1 MTALTRTAVTGRG
14 AHRRTTLPVLVLALC
29 FATVPSAAAG
39 GSVALTGAAVAL
51 SAVAATVVAVRLRLS
66 LVELTVIAL
75 PVHFYPPGRGSL
87 VNLSL
92 ADAVLALLLLAAVVP
107 AWRRGG
113 AGGRG
118 GGPAPDVARPTWPL
132 LLGYALA
139 LQLVLWASLVGPVL
153 DGGADFLGGVVA
165 AAKIALA
172 CGYLLLL
179 YAAAAPRLRAGDHRV
194 LDVWAA
200 TATASALIGV
210 GASALYAVGVDLGLS
225 YFWRASGTF
234 EDPNAFSVYLLLS
247 LGVVIAA
254 HRLRTG
260 RPWSW
265 NVVVIVVAVLLS
277 GSRAALAAMALAAV
291 ATVLLT
297 LGTRAGVAFR
307 RLAAVTALLGV
318 LAVLV
323 LPDQWVGDVLQRA
336 TSVFTPD
343 DGAAPDARFELW
355 SVAVQQWASSPVLG
369 VGAGQYIPVAQQM
382 LGPQM
387 NTVPHNTY
395 LGFLAQTGTVGL
407 LVFLLVPAL
416 VVLRT
421 LRAAR
426 AGDAGAPYLLF
437 SVLCLLVQAF
447 TLSLE
452 NARPMW
458 AVLGLVLAM
467 YDPAAPGPEEPHH
480 PATPHGRGLPHSSP
494 ARRGLRW
501 S

>member
-1 MTALTRTAVTGRG
+1 MTSTGRG
-14 AHRRTTLPVLVLALC
+14 AHRGTALPVLVLALC
-29 FATVPSAAAG
+29 LATVPSAAAG

-51 SAVAATVVAVRLRLS
+51 SAVAATVVAVHLRLS

-75 PVHFYPPGRGSL
+75 PVHFYPPGQGSL

-92 ADAVLALLLLAAVVP
+92 ADAVLALLLLAAAVP
-107 AWRRGG
+107 EWRRGRAA
-113 AGGRG
+113 AG
-118 GGPAPDVARPTWPL
+118 PARPTWPL

-139 LQLVLWASLVGPVL
+139 LQLVLWASLVEPVL
-153 DGGADFLGGVVA
+153 GGGADFLGGAVA

-179 YAAAAPRLRAGDHRV
+179 YSAAAPRLQAGDHRL

-200 TATASALIGV
+200 TATASALIGI

-260 RPWSW
+260 RPWSLS
-265 NVVVIVVAVLLS
+265 VVVIVVAVLLS

-291 ATVLLT
+291 VTVLLT

-323 LPDQWVGDVLQRA
+323 LPDQWVGDVLERA

-355 SVAVQQWASSPVLG
+355 SVALQQWASSPVLG

-387 NTVPHNTY
+387 DTVPHNTY

-416 VVLRT
+416 VVVRT
-421 LRAAR
+421 LRAAW

-467 YDPAAPGPEEPHH
+467 YDPAAPGPEKPHH

>member
-1 MTALTRTAVTGRG
+1 MTAAGRG
-14 AHRRTTLPVLVLALC
+14 AHRGTTLPVLVLALC
-29 FATVPSAAAG
+29 FAAVPSAAAG

-51 SAVAATVVAVRLRLS
+51 SAVAAAVVAVHLRLS

-75 PVHFYPPGRGSL
+75 PVHFYPPGQGSL

-107 AWRRGG
+107 EWRRGRAADG
-113 AGGRG
+113 A
-118 GGPAPDVARPTWPL
+118 ARPTWPL

-179 YAAAAPRLRAGDHRV
+179 YAAAAPRLRAGDHRI

-200 TATASALIGV
+200 TATASALIGI
-210 GASALYAVGVDLGLS
+210 GASALYAVGLDLGLS

-260 RPWSW
+260 RPWSVS
-265 NVVVIVVAVLLS
+265 VVVIVVAVLLS

-291 ATVLLT
+291 VTVLLT

-323 LPDQWVGDVLQRA
+323 LPDEWVGDVLQRA

-387 NTVPHNTY
+387 DTVPHNTY

-407 LVFLLVPAL
+407 LVFMLVPAL
-416 VVLRT
+416 VVVRT

-467 YDPAAPGPEEPHH
+467 YDPATPGPEEPHR

>member
-1 MTALTRTAVTGRG
+1 MTGRG
-14 AHRRTTLPVLVLALC
+14 ARGGTTVPVLVLALC
-29 FATVPSAAAG
+29 FATVPAAAAG
-39 GSVALTGAAVAL
+39 GSMALTGAAVAL
-51 SAVAATVVAVRLRLS
+51 SAVAATLVAVHLRLS

-75 PVHFYPPGRGSL
+75 PVHFYPPGQGSL

-92 ADAVLALLLLAAVVP
+92 ADAVLALLLLATAVP
-107 AWRRGG
+107 AWRRG
-113 AGGRG
+113 R
-118 GGPAPDVARPTWPL
+118 GPADDGAARPTWPL

-153 DGGADFLGGVVA
+153 DGGADFLGGVAA

-200 TATASALIGV
+200 TATASALIGI

-247 LGVVIAA
+247 LGVVVAA

-265 NVVVIVVAVLLS
+265 QVVVVVVAVLLS

-291 ATVLLT
+291 VTVLLT

-307 RLAAVTALLGV
+307 RLAAVTALLGL

-323 LPDQWVGDVLQRA
+323 LPDRWVGDVLARA

-382 LGPQM
+382 VGPQM
-387 NTVPHNTY
+387 NTVTHNTY

-416 VVLRT
+416 VVVRT

-426 AGDAGAPYLLF
+426 AGDGNAPYLLF

-467 YDPAAPGPEEPHH
+467 YDPARPGPEERHQH
-480 PATPHGRGLPHSSP
+480 ATPHGRGLPHSSP

>member
-1 MTALTRTAVTGRG
+1 VREVVEVTERG
-14 AHRRTTLPVLVLALC
+14 ARRGTMGPVLALALC
-29 FATVPSAAAG
+29 FATVPAAAAG
-39 GSVALTGAAVAL
+39 GSVGLTGAAVAL
-51 SAVAATVVAVRLRLS
+51 SAVVATVVAVHLRLS
-66 LVELTVIAL
+66 LVELTVVAL
-75 PVHFYPPGRGSL
+75 PVHFYPPGQGSL

-92 ADAVLALLLLAAVVP
+92 ADAVLALMLLAAAVP
-107 AWRRGG
+107 AWRRSRALHE
-113 AGGRG
+113 AGEGT
-118 GGPAPDVARPTWPL
+118 ARPTWPL
-132 LLGYALA
+132 LLAYALT

-153 DGGADFLGGVVA
+153 DGGADFPGGVIA

-179 YAAAAPRLRAGDHRV
+179 YAVSAPRLRAGDHRV
-194 LDVWAA
+194 LDIWAA
-200 TATASALIGV
+200 TATASALIGI
-210 GASALYAVGVDLGLS
+210 GASALYAAGVDLGLS

-247 LGVVIAA
+247 LGVVITA

-265 NVVVIVVAVLLS
+265 QVVVIVVAVLLS

-291 ATVLLT
+291 VTVLLT

-307 RLAAVTALLGV
+307 RLAAVTAVLGV
-318 LAVLV
+318 VAVLV

-369 VGAGQYIPVAQQM
+369 VGAGQYIPVAQEM
-382 LGPQM
+382 VGPQM
-387 NTVPHNTY
+387 TTVPHNTY

-407 LVFLLVPAL
+407 LVFLAVPAL
-416 VVLRT
+416 VVVRT
-421 LRAAR
+421 LRAGH
-426 AGDAGAPYLLF
+426 AGDANAPYLLF

-458 AVLGLVLAM
+458 AFLGLVLAM
-467 YDPAAPGPEEPHH
+467 YDPVRPGPEKAHQL
-480 PATPHGRGLPHSSP
+480 ATPHGSGLPHSSP